1 MEWSGMGEGEGIN
14 EVTDEIGG
22 QIYRALKVTIRT
34 LAFSPIHI
42 WGVIWS
48 VFNFF
53 NPFYYEL

>member
-1 MEWSGMGEGEGIN
+1 MGEGEGIN

-48 VFNFF
+48 VFSFF
-53 NPFYYEL
+53 